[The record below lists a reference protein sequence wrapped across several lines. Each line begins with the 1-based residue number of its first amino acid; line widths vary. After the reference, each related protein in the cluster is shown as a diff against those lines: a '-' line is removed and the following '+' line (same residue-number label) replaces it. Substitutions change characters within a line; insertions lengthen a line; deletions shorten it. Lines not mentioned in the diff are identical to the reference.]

1 VYVVPEIPSPS
12 FLVEAVSVGLPMLD
26 FHQMAAFTAENLVLI
41 NPARISGLEPTARAI
56 LFDELVHVHQYGAL
70 GLETFMHEYIASVVA
85 YRNYRTIP
93 LEGVAYAAQGRYV
106 LNPEEA
112 FSVAEM
118 VRAMRRW
125 SGA

>member
-1 VYVVPEIPSPS
+1 V
-12 FLVEAVSVGLPMLD
+12 
-26 FHQMAAFTAENLVLI
+26 H
-41 NPARISGLEPTARAI
+41 
-56 LFDELVHVHQYGAL
+56 ELVHVHQYGAL
-70 GLETFMHEYIASVVA
+70 GLETFMYECIASVVA
-85 YRNYRTIP
+85 YRTTAPYRSKASPTRRR
-93 LEGVAYAAQGRYV
+93 AYV

>member
-1 VYVVPEIPSPS
+1 
-12 FLVEAVSVGLPMLD
+12 
-26 FHQMAAFTAENLVLI
+26 
-41 NPARISGLEPTARAI
+41 
-56 LFDELVHVHQYGAL
+56 
-70 GLETFMHEYIASVVA
+70 MHEYVASVVA
-85 YRNYRTIP
+85 YRNYRTTP
-93 LEGVAYAAQGRYV
+93 LEGVAYEAQGRHV

>member
-1 VYVVPEIPSPS
+1 
-12 FLVEAVSVGLPMLD
+12 M
-26 FHQMAAFTAENLVLI
+26 H
-41 NPARISGLEPTARAI
+41 
-56 LFDELVHVHQYGAL
+56 ELVHVHQYGAL
-70 GLETFMHEYIASVVA
+70 GLETFMYEYIASVVA
-85 YRNYRTIP
+85 YRTTAPYRSKASPTRRR
-93 LEGVAYAAQGRYV
+93 AYV